1 MKWVRINEIWY
12 YTRRCAA
19 GIKARPRH
27 ATGIG
32 PDDALNAGF
41 TLLAVQNLRIT
52 RLAGTWR
59 IGVPGGLKEWN
70 GRYLQSR

>member
-19 GIKARPRH
+19 GIKARPRR

-41 TLLAVQNLRIT
+41 TLSAVQNKWIT
-52 RLAGTWR
+52 GLAGTWR
-59 IGVPGGLKEWN
+59 IRVPGGLKEWN
-70 GRYLQSR
+70 GHYLQSR